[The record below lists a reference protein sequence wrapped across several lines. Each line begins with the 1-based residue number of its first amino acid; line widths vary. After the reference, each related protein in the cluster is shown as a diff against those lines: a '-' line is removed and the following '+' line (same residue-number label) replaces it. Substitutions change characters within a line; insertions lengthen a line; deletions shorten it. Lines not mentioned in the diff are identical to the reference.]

1 MEWSC
6 YDILALFQPF
16 FLGEKFRQK
25 GKKEKES
32 DFRGIC

>member
-1 MEWSC
+1 MTTQPF
-6 YDILALFQPF
+6 FQPF

-32 DFRGIC
+32 DFRVSEK